1 MTATEVIRDWPARPR
16 FLAALDKMLD
26 PRDPRRTAVR
36 DGGRTRRATITDPG
50 SPFEVYMQRTSPAEG
65 SSDAKGSSDAE
76 QGWYQLQHRP
86 SRTLAR
92 IIARPDGATEFSS
105 TIPEQP
111 ALDGFLA
118 DIERYAGLT
127 PEEGTR

>member
-1 MTATEVIRDWPARPR
+1 MTATEVISGWPARAR

-26 PRDPRRTAVR
+26 PDDPRRTTVSDAV
-36 DGGRTRRATITDPG
+36 TDPG

-65 SSDAKGSSDAE
+65 SSDAE

-86 SRTLAR
+86 SRALAR

-127 PEEGTR
+127 LEEETR